1 MYLSRGTAEY
11 VRYAFSVV
19 PGTASFLGFLAVIA
33 FLPAT
38 MKCKK
43 VGKSSHNLVPRFS
56 HPPSLLSLSLS
67 LQEGGKK
74 GELVNE
80 VGQVKM
86 THALLVN

>member
-56 HPPSLLSLSLS
+56 HPPSLLSLSL
-67 LQEGGKK
+67 QEGGKK
-74 GELVNE
+74 REPVNE

-86 THALLVN
+86 THTLLII